1 MNFIWETISSVGS
14 DTQKAVKS
22 SFWVFLFRA
31 GTRTISLIR
40 TVVLAR
46 LLIPRDFGVFG
57 IAMLTVSGLETVS
70 KTGFDQALIQKHE
83 KQETYL
89 NAAWT
94 MNILRGIVLT
104 VFIFTISPLI
114 ADFFAEPNAE
124 RYLKLL
130 SLWFLIRGVINIGI
144 LNYQME
150 LEYQKRYFL
159 EILASLGGLTASV
172 ATAFVVE
179 SPLALVVGALSES
192 MILLLTSYIIHP
204 YRPTL
209 EWNFKKWKELF
220 SFGKWVTSSSLMLF
234 LLTEG
239 DDVFV
244 GKMVGAAS
252 LGIYQLGYRISNLPA
267 TEIMRMGNQIVFPGL
282 SKVKD
287 DLEKLRYSFFQ
298 AYSLI
303 SVTTFLVSCLIIL
316 LARDFTHVFLG
327 KNWDQ
332 VIPIIQILAVWG
344 AIRALGSS
352 TNPVFMALG
361 KPEWVTVFQAMMLGG
376 LIVFIY
382 PLTVG
387 WGIQGTS
394 LAVVLSSLILPWFQ
408 YPKLRKI
415 LECEAW
421 QLYRLILFPLVAAS
435 LTGISFVF
443 IQKGIGSAADV
454 SLGGLLL
461 KGALISTS
469 YLMLIIAFSSTTLYE
484 GWKNVK
490 FVIRTLLSK
499 AA

>member
-192 MILLLTSYIIHP
+192 MILLLASYIIHP
-204 YRPTL
+204 
-209 EWNFKKWKELF
+209 
-220 SFGKWVTSSSLMLF
+220 
-234 LLTEG
+234 
-239 DDVFV
+239 
-244 GKMVGAAS
+244 
-252 LGIYQLGYRISNLPA
+252 
-267 TEIMRMGNQIVFPGL
+267 
-282 SKVKD
+282 
-287 DLEKLRYSFFQ
+287 
-298 AYSLI
+298 
-303 SVTTFLVSCLIIL
+303 
-316 LARDFTHVFLG
+316 
-327 KNWDQ
+327 
-332 VIPIIQILAVWG
+332 
-344 AIRALGSS
+344 
-352 TNPVFMALG
+352 
-361 KPEWVTVFQAMMLGG
+361 
-376 LIVFIY
+376 
-382 PLTVG
+382 
-387 WGIQGTS
+387 
-394 LAVVLSSLILPWFQ
+394 
-408 YPKLRKI
+408 
-415 LECEAW
+415 
-421 QLYRLILFPLVAAS
+421 
-435 LTGISFVF
+435 
-443 IQKGIGSAADV
+443 
-454 SLGGLLL
+454 
-461 KGALISTS
+461 
-469 YLMLIIAFSSTTLYE
+469 
-484 GWKNVK
+484 
-490 FVIRTLLSK
+490 
-499 AA
+499 

>member
-1 MNFIWETISSVGS
+1 MNVIWETISSVGS

-31 GTRTISLIR
+31 GTRTISLVR
-40 TVVLAR
+40 TIILAR

-70 KTGFDQALIQKHE
+70 KTGFDQALIQQHE
-83 KQETYL
+83 KGETYR

-94 MNILRGIVLT
+94 MNVLRGVILAGC
-104 VFIFTISPLI
+104 IFAISPLI
-114 ADFFAEPNAE
+114 ADFFTEPNAE
-124 RYLKLL
+124 RYIKLL
-130 SLWFLIRGVINIGI
+130 SLWFPIRGLINIGI
-144 LNYQME
+144 LDFQME

-159 EILASLGGLTASV
+159 EILAGLGGLAAAV

-192 MILLLTSYIIHP
+192 MILLLTSYIFHP

-209 EWNFKKWKELF
+209 LWDFGKWKELF
-220 SFGKWVTSSSLMLF
+220 RFGKWITTSSLMLF

-267 TEIMRMGNQIVFPGL
+267 TEIMRMGNQIIFPGL
-282 SKVKD
+282 SKIRDNV
-287 DLEKLRYSFFQ
+287 EKLKHSFFQ

-303 SVTTFLVSCLIIL
+303 SLTTFLVSCLILL
-316 LARDFTHVFLG
+316 LARDFTLLFLG
-327 KNWDQ
+327 KNWIK
-332 VIPIIQILAVWG
+332 VIPVIQILGVWG

-361 KPEWVTVFQAMMLGG
+361 KPKWVTVFQAIMLGG
-376 LIVFIY
+376 LVVFVY
-382 PLTVG
+382 PLTMRG
-387 WGIQGTS
+387 GIQGTS

-408 YPKLRKI
+408 YPRLRKV
-415 LECEAW
+415 LGCEVW
-421 QLYRLILFPLVAAS
+421 PLYRLIFFPLAAAIF
-435 LTGISFVF
+435 TGVSFVL
-443 IQKGIGSAADV
+443 IQNVMDSAEAV
-454 SLGGLLL
+454 SLGVFIL
-461 KGALISTS
+461 KGLFISTV
-469 YLMLIIAFSSTTLYE
+469 YMLLIISFSYTTSYE
-484 GWKNVK
+484 GWKNVRFMIK
-490 FVIRTLLSK
+490 TLLSK